1 MTAVVRIPVQ
11 DVPPIGRTEATKL
24 ARAEYERFLALLR
37 ALGPDDWDR
46 PTDCT
51 GWTVRDMLGHLL
63 GMMKLQA
70 DPEKR
75 GRQIKT
81 AAERATADRSSWS

>member
-1 MTAVVRIPVQ
+1 
-11 DVPPIGRTEATKL
+11 
-24 ARAEYERFLALLR
+24 
-37 ALGPDDWDR
+37 
-46 PTDCT
+46 
-51 GWTVRDMLGHLL
+51 MLGHLL